1 MVQSR
6 TKQKPQRHP
15 FQRYPWGASRS
26 RFRVFPLGLTLIV
39 ALGLPSSMVASA
51 AQKQNANAAN
61 LTPGS
66 VIGTA
71 LKDGATGPVL
81 VVVPSGSF
89 MMGSDANEPG
99 RDVNESPRRRVAI
112 TDPFAMGRTE
122 VTVGEFRYFVTQSGY
137 ITEAEKGAG
146 SYARHLETGEW
157 RYIPGLNWRHDPFG
171 ALAQDTNP
179 VVHVSWNDAQAY
191 VKWLAKE
198 TGQAFR
204 LPTEAELEYSNR
216 AGTTTRFW
224 WGNDAPKSLTENI
237 RGELDIPKLP
247 AALQVPHADDVA
259 VAFKDGYTEPH
270 FSGYQDGFGGVSP
283 VGRLKPNPF
292 GLYDTSGNVW
302 EWAQDC
308 WHENYVGAPEDGRA
322 WTGDQQGNCTNRVMR
337 GGSYYCYPRHV
348 RAANRWA
355 GKADF
360 RNMYVGFRVARDL

>member
-6 TKQKPQRHP
+6 AKQKPQRHAILGNSGSE
-15 FQRYPWGASRS
+15 FWG
-26 RFRVFPLGLTLIV
+26 RFGRFSLGLSLVT
-39 ALGLPSSMVASA
+39 ALGLPFSMVASA
-51 AQKQNANAAN
+51 AQKQNAN

-66 VIGTA
+66 VIATA
-71 LKDGATGPVL
+71 LKDGAAGPVL
-81 VVVPSGSF
+81 VVVPSGVF
-89 MMGSDANEPG
+89 MMGSEADEPG

-122 VTVGEFRYFVTQSGY
+122 VTVGEFRNFVARSGY

-171 ALAQDTNP
+171 ALAQDANP

-191 VKWLAKE
+191 VKWLAQE

-224 WGNDAPKSLTENI
+224 WGDDSPKSLTENI
-237 RGELDIPKLP
+237 RGEGDIAKLP

-308 WHENYVGAPEDGRA
+308 WHENYVGAPADGRA
-322 WTGDQQGNCTNRVMR
+322 WTDDQQGNCANRVMR